1 MFSVKVCATFQR
13 WGRPP
18 KVRNLNEFVTL
29 GTYRMPTLLCCA
41 RSLDGD
47 VTVLV
52 TLFSFVTQNA
62 GTAPSYFFEIRL
74 DLLSVKVRGPIFS
87 AGADRLVCEI

>member
-1 MFSVKVCATFQR
+1 M
-13 WGRPP
+13 
-18 KVRNLNEFVTL
+18 RNLNEFVTL

-52 TLFSFVTQNA
+52 ALFSFVTQNA
-62 GTAPSYFFEIRL
+62 GTDPSYFFGIRL
-74 DLLSVKVRGPIFS
+74 DFFGVKVCGLFS
-87 AGADRLVCEI
+87 ALEQTA